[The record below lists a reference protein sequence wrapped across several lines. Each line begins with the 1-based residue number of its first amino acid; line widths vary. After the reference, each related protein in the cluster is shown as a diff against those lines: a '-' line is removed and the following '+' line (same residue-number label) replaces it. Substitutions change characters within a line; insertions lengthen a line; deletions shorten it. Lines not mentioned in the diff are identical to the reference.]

1 MKEGRAIMAADN
13 GAPAALEDI
22 QATGALIDKVE
33 ALARLCS
40 TLQGASQR
48 VSTESGLNRSRL
60 GAALAEA
67 LLARQALEV
76 EARALALVGY
86 RAAARPLARPR
97 RYNRIARRVDNVL
110 DRLGSI
116 GRALVIARSGLWR
129 SSDGRVARLRAM
141 AAYARRG
148 GDPALQPPAL
158 FDQDWYLRARADLS
172 GGRASPL
179 AHYLLHGAG
188 EGVDPHPLFDTEFYR
203 QQNAAQLGETGLT
216 PLEHFVRVGAGEG
229 RDPHPLFDVAYY
241 VRQAPDLIASGENPI
256 LHYVREGA
264 TRGLSPHPLF
274 AADYYADQ
282 VARSGE
288 GGAPSLIH
296 YLAVGSR
303 DGLKPH
309 PLFDPAW
316 YRGRYPD
323 ADASGREPLVHF
335 LVAGGFEGR
344 SPGPWFD
351 TARYVA
357 QRVEGLPRGCNPLV
371 DYLQGGAWRI
381 SEPWLGCP
389 DAGFLDLAAEFAG
402 RPLTPL
408 ELWARRGGDQTPS
421 A

>member
-22 QATGALIDKVE
+22 QPADALLDKIE
-33 ALARLCS
+33 ALVRLCA

-48 VSTESGLNRSRL
+48 VSAESGLNRTRL

-67 LLARQALEV
+67 LLAREALEA
-76 EARALALVGY
+76 EAQSLALTGY
-86 RAAARPLARPR
+86 RAAARPFAKPR
-97 RYNRIARRVDNVL
+97 RYNRIARRIDATL
-110 DRLGSI
+110 ERLGSF
-116 GRALVIARSGLWR
+116 GRGAVIARSGLWG
-129 SSDGRVARLRAM
+129 SAPGEAGGLRAM

-148 GDPALQPPAL
+148 GDASAQPPAL
-158 FDQDWYLRARADLS
+158 FDQAGYLQARPDLV
-172 GGRASPL
+172 GKRISPL
-179 AHYLLHGAG
+179 AHYLLHGAA
-188 EGVDPHPLFDTEFYR
+188 EGLDPHPLFDTVFYR
-203 QQNAAQLGETGLT
+203 ERNAAALAETGLT

-256 LHYVREGA
+256 THYEREGA
-264 TRGLSPHPLF
+264 ARGLSPHRLF

-282 VARSGE
+282 VAQAGGGGE
-288 GGAPSLIH
+288 PSVLH
-296 YLAVGSR
+296 YLWVGSAA
-303 DGLKPH
+303 GLKPH

-316 YRGRYPD
+316 YREQYPD
-323 ADASGREPLVHF
+323 VVSIDPLAHF
-335 LVAGGFEGR
+335 LLVGGGEGR

-351 TARYVA
+351 TARYLA
-357 QRVEGLPRGCNPLV
+357 QRVGGLEAGRNPLV

-389 DAGFLDLAAEFAG
+389 EPGFLDLAAEYAG
-402 RPLTPL
+402 RAVTPL
-408 ELWARRGGDQTPS
+408 EQWARRGGAQTPR